1 MSYGLFGHNSFTD
14 CPISGK
20 FCTMNWQEAERH
32 ANKGH
37 MTKTAHFQNLRWRT
51 AAILKIVK
59 SKYLT
64 ENIVGIFTKFGV
76 LQQILNLMRF

>member
-1 MSYGLFGHNSFTD
+1 
-14 CPISGK
+14 
-20 FCTMNWQEAERH
+20 MNWQEAERH

-51 AAILKIVK
+51 AAILKTVK

-64 ENIVGIFTKFGV
+64 ENIVGIFYKIWCTTADIEPDE
-76 LQQILNLMRF
+76 ILKSVIAVS